1 MYLVNFCI
9 MPEPAHPIGTLNE
22 LDREGLARTEE
33 FIKMGSSY
41 ALQQATQGPQ
51 SLKGLHLGN

>member
-1 MYLVNFCI
+1 

-51 SLKGLHLGN
+51 SLKGLHLGY